1 MSTFDA
7 YAYPLSACDASVVGS
22 PAAVDAEP
30 DPDADA
36 DAEATDAEAEP
47 ELDAEADA
55 EPELELEPELAEF
68 DELFKSLTLPPSS
81 SPQPAAT
88 RLTIARIGINSIVIL
103 DFKIPPIL
111 GLLNK
116 T

>member
-1 MSTFDA
+1 MFDA
-7 YAYPLSACDASVVGS
+7 YAYPPSAAVASSVGS
-22 PAAVDAEP
+22 PAAVDV
-30 DPDADA
+30 D
-36 DAEATDAEAEP
+36 ATD
-47 ELDAEADA
+47 DADA
-55 EPELELEPELAEF
+55 EPEAEPDAEPDPEPDPELAEF

-88 RLTIARIGINSIVIL
+88 RLTIARIGINSITSL

-116 T
+116 I

>member
-7 YAYPLSACDASVVGS
+7 YAYPLSDCVASSVGC
-22 PAAVDAEP
+22 PVAAAADAEP

-36 DAEATDAEAEP
+36 DAEATDAEADP
-47 ELDAEADA
+47 ELDAEAEADA
-55 EPELELEPELAEF
+55 EAEPELEPELAEF

-88 RLTIARIGINSIVIL
+88 RLTIARIGINSIAIL
-103 DFKIPPIL
+103 DFKIPPFTRI
-111 GLLNK
+111 
-116 T
+116 

>member
-1 MSTFDA
+1 M
-7 YAYPLSACDASVVGS
+7 
-22 PAAVDAEP
+22 
-30 DPDADA
+30 
-36 DAEATDAEAEP
+36 P
-47 ELDAEADA
+47 ELDAEAEADAEAEPDA
-55 EPELELEPELAEF
+55 EPELEPELEPEPEPELAEF

-88 RLTIARIGINSIVIL
+88 RLTIARIGINSIAIL